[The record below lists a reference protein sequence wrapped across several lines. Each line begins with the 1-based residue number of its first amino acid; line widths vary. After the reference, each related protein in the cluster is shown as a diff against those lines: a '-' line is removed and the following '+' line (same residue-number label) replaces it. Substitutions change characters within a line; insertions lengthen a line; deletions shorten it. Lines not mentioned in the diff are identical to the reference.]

1 MLSLKCHD
9 AVAVLDC
16 SPQTLRHGEHETAL
30 ANLAG
35 VVVQAVYE
43 VMAAAILLLT
53 QVDSSAAYGSILG

>member
-9 AVAVLDC
+9 AAVVLGC
-16 SPQTLRHGEHETAL
+16 SPRTLRHRGHETAL

-43 VMAAAILLLT
+43 VMVAAILLLT
-53 QVDSSAAYGSILG
+53 QVGSSAAYGSILG